1 MNISTNS
8 TPAMSNAPGR
18 FGRKAFL
25 AGIAGG
31 AVLGAVVVAGL
42 WARSDRRE
50 ATAPAEAAAVQP
62 AINPAAAPVA
72 INPLLKSPDTVWV
85 YIVGSEA
92 EAAEL
97 RTAAGS
103 VPGSPSQVIVVG
115 SRAEADYAAELHG
128 SLNSLRAQ
136 AGQPEVKVLVV
147 GSLANAE

>member
-8 TPAMSNAPGR
+8 TPAMSNAPRR
-18 FGRKAFL
+18 FGRNALL
-25 AGIAGG
+25 AAIGGG

-42 WARSDRRE
+42 WAHSDSRE

-62 AINPAAAPVA
+62 SINPAAAPVA
-72 INPLLKSPDTVWV
+72 INPSLKSPDMVWV

-97 RTAAGS
+97 RTSAAS
-103 VPGSPSQVIVVG
+103 VPGSPSQVMVLG
-115 SRAEADYAAELHG
+115 SSAEAKWAADFLLG
-128 SLNSLRAQ
+128 VNPVRAQ
-136 AGQPEVKVLVV
+136 AGQPEVKVMVL